1 MIVLLSLAMAQRPD
15 QGGIYSFDSTDQLE
29 SLDGSMGMV
38 RVTYSVAGTNQT
50 LLEDEDSNG
59 LPDFPEQV
67 AFHAEAVLAM
77 YADMGFRS
85 PISEA
90 DMGIE
95 LGGSPAFDFYLVD
108 FAGTADGQFA
118 TDRCNGQV
126 CSGFMIME
134 NDFKSYGYATK
145 EEGIK
150 TLTSHELFHAVQAAY
165 RNGQESWMSEGTAT
179 WSEYQYD
186 NGNRDFFSLCT
197 AYLADPGRSLNK
209 PPAGSVSSW
218 SYGTALFWTFLS
230 ERHGADVIVAL
241 QEAEDTLDGL
251 DAVEAALTSVGSS
264 WEEDWPLFVRWNL
277 GAGSNGGVLESYPFA
292 SRLIAPAEVDHAPA
306 LVDSNR
312 FYPLAASYYT
322 LEHPGGMLFFATPDD
337 PTGIQLSLFPVDNGV
352 VGEPVWELV
361 PTEAG
366 RWTIGDLAAG
376 DYKFV
381 GTYPQRADESVKI
394 DFCLGAEADIT
405 GCLPVD
411 PGDSGDSGDTEDSG
425 KEGQAPTCGCAA
437 QSNGASTGV
446 FLGLL
451 SLGLTVRDSRR
462 RRR

>member
-1 MIVLLSLAMAQRPD
+1 MILLLSLAMAQRPD
-15 QGGIYSFDSTDQLE
+15 QGGIYSFDSSDQLMT
-29 SLDGSMGMV
+29 LDGSMGLV
-38 RVTYSVAGTNQT
+38 RVTYSAEGPNQT
-50 LLEDEDSNG
+50 ILDDDDGSG

-67 AFHAEAVLAM
+67 ALHAEAVLEM
-77 YADMGFRS
+77 YAAMGFRA
-85 PISEA
+85 PLSEA

-108 FAGTADGQFA
+108 FAGTADGQFG

-134 NDFKSYGYATK
+134 NDFKNYGYPTK
-145 EEGIK
+145 EDGIK

-186 NGNRDFFSLCT
+186 PGNRDFFSLCT

-230 ERHGADVIVAL
+230 ERHGSEAIVLL
-241 QEAEDTLDGL
+241 QEAEDDLDGL
-251 DAVEAALTSVGSS
+251 DAVDATLGALGTT
-264 WEEDWPLFVRWNL
+264 WEQEWPVFVRWNL

-292 SRLIAPAEVDHAPA
+292 KRLIAPAEVDRAA
-306 LVDSNR
+306 AIVDSNR

-322 LEHPGGMLFFATPDD
+322 LEHIGGIVHFATLDD
-337 PTGIQLSLFPVDNGV
+337 PTGLHLSLHPVDNGV
-352 VGEPVWELV
+352 VGEPIWELV
-361 PTEAG
+361 PTQSG
-366 RWTIGDLAAG
+366 DWTVGDLPAG

-381 GTYPQRADESVKI
+381 GSYPQRADESVKI
-394 DFCLGAEADIT
+394 AFCLGTEDEVSTCIAGEPADSDPPT
-405 GCLPVD
+405 DSDTD
-411 PGDSGDSGDTEDSG
+411 PG
-425 KEGQAPTCGCAA
+425 KEPSCGCN
-437 QSNGASTGV
+437 STSDGAFGTLA
-446 FLGLL
+446 LGFF
-451 SLGLTVRDSRR
+451 GLILRR
-462 RRR
+462 RR

>member
-1 MIVLLSLAMAQRPD
+1 MILLLSVAMAQRPD
-15 QGGIYSFDSTDQLE
+15 QGGIYSFDSSDQLE
-29 SLDGSMGMV
+29 TLDGPMGLV

-50 LLEDEDSNG
+50 VLDDDDGSG

-67 AFHAEAVLAM
+67 ALHAEAVLEM
-77 YADMGFRS
+77 YAAMGFRA

-118 TDRCNGQV
+118 TDRCQGQV

-134 NDFKSYGYATK
+134 NDFKNYGYPSK
-145 EEGIK
+145 EDGIR

-165 RNGQESWMSEGTAT
+165 RNGQDSWLSEGTAT

-197 AYLADPGRSLNK
+197 AYLADPGRSLDK

-230 ERHGADVIVAL
+230 ERYGPGVIVDV
-241 QEAEDTLDGL
+241 QEAQDSLEGL
-251 DAVEAALTSVGSS
+251 DAVEAALTAAGTS
-264 WEEDWPLFVRWNL
+264 WDVEWPIFVEWNL

-292 SRLIAPAEVDHAPA
+292 SRLIAPAEVDQEPA
-306 LVDSNR
+306 LADSNR

-322 LEHPGGMLFFATPDD
+322 LEHVGGPVVFATLDD
-337 PTGIQLSLFPVDNGV
+337 PTGLRLALYPVDNGV
-352 VGEPVWELV
+352 VGEALWEQA
-361 PTEAG
+361 PTAAG
-366 RWTIGDLAAG
+366 RWDIGELPAG
-376 DYKFV
+376 NYKFV
-381 GTYPQRADESVKI
+381 GTYPQRAAESVKI
-394 DFCLGAEADIT
+394 DFCLGLEADVAS
-405 GCLPVD
+405 CLPAA
-411 PGDSGDSGDTEDSG
+411 DSGDSAPPADDSG
-425 KEGQAPTCGCAA
+425 KSAEEPSCGCNGGAA
-437 QSNGASTGV
+437 AAPGGLL
-446 FLGLL
+446 LGLL
-451 SLGLTVRDSRR
+451 ALRR
-462 RRR
+462 RR